1 MKSSFKGLGLVFAGL
16 ALALLWT
23 VTGCR
28 SVKQYRFGS
37 SNLEAWYPLDESHPD
52 PDSLSGLRVALQA
65 DWVAKSPYGQ
75 AVADRI
81 NDALLGALCGIIYGD
96 SEPDDGGAGVSES
109 LSEATSGME
118 LMAAVEA
125 AEPEAEIATT
135 YGRQLADAILSQHP
149 LSQAHTEGWMQA
161 LVDRYLYEYR
171 QDLGGLVADIEAG
184 RFSPNA
190 AAYELE
196 CHQLLEVAEKNV
208 LVWKTQ
214 LYLYTGGAHGSQAVR
229 YLNVNPK
236 TGAEI
241 QLSEVIKPEMMDTVR
256 DRVRAKLA
264 ESAESRDIFDL
275 ATVELPSQFRLGG
288 DAIVFQYQVYEIAP
302 YVSGPIAVSLTKAE
316 LADCLR

>member
-1 MKSSFKGLGLVFAGL
+1 MRASVKGWILVSGGL
-16 ALALLWT
+16 ALVLLFAL
-23 VTGCR
+23 TGCR
-28 SVKQYRFGS
+28 SVKQYRFES
-37 SNLEAWYPLDESHPD
+37 ANLEAWYPLDESAPD

-65 DWVAKSPYGQ
+65 DWVTKSPYGQ

-81 NDALLGALCGIIYGD
+81 NDALLDALCGIVYGD
-96 SEPDDGGAGVSES
+96 TEPGDHEMGVSES
-109 LSEATSGME
+109 LAEATSGME
-118 LMAAVEA
+118 LMAAMEA
-125 AEPEAEIATT
+125 AEPEITST
-135 YGRQLADAILSQHP
+135 YGRQLADTILSQYP
-149 LSQAHTEGWMQA
+149 LARMQAGDWMQA
-161 LVDRYLYEYR
+161 LVNRYLYEYR
-171 QDLGGLVADIEAG
+171 QDLGGLVADIASG

-196 CHQLLEVAEKNV
+196 CHQLLEVSEKNV

-214 LYLYTGGAHGSQAVR
+214 LYLYTGGAHGSQTVR

-241 QLSEVIKPEMMDTVR
+241 TLSEVIKPEMMDTVR

-275 ATVELPSQFRLGG
+275 ASVELPSQFRLGG